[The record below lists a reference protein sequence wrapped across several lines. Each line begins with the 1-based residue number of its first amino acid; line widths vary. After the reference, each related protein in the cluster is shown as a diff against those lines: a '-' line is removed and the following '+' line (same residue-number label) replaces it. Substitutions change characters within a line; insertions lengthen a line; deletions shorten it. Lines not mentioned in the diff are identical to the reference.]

1 MNYGD
6 NITDEQARQIHDLIN
21 ERQELLVTGIEGL
34 HVLKQVLA
42 YAVQKAGVAI
52 EWDPSTPASI
62 RERFSMMSLSAVR
75 WGLAGAAAGLAVGVC
90 TNKPGL
96 WTGIG
101 AALAALLGAYQGHC
115 AVQCGWRLRGYRD
128 ERGVEYV
135 EVKVR
140 ALPAPPA

>member
-1 MNYGD
+1 MSYGD
-6 NITDEQARQIHDLIN
+6 NITEEQARQFHDLIN
-21 ERQELLVTGIEGL
+21 ERKKLLVTGIEGL
-34 HVLKQVLA
+34 HLLKQVLA

-62 RERFSMMSLSAVR
+62 RERFSMMSLSAAR

-90 TNKPGL
+90 TNKPAT
-96 WTGIG
+96 WTAIG
-101 AALAALLGAYQGHC
+101 AAVAALLGAYQGHC
-115 AVQCGWRLRGYRD
+115 AIASGWHLRGYRD

-140 ALPAPPA
+140 ALPGPIA